1 MSEDEL
7 LLIDLSSIAHPIW
20 HMSQSEP
27 DVNAT
32 SQKIVARVRALAAN
46 HPKAAICCDCGKS
59 FRHALS
65 ATYKANRPERDAAL
79 HHQIDLARE
88 QLIADGFPVWAVPD
102 FEADDVIATATAMAL
117 DGDLR
122 VLVVSADKDLLQ
134 LVGGRVRAMSAIN
147 GTLYDTDAVV
157 AKFGVKPD
165 QIRDYLTLVG
175 DASDNIKGAVGI
187 GEKKAADLLKTF
199 GTMEGIYE
207 NLNTHG
213 TLFKPA
219 MATALR
225 EFEPRMALTRDL
237 VTLRT
242 TALVPFDE
250 ALAPRVPKE
259 VETFGM
265 EDDMDPEDKDSTE
278 QPPAPATTDAAIAV
292 RDAEVMPAPAE
303 WERGLDP
310 RSMKD
315 AQTLAKYM
323 FESRM
328 FSAYGTPQAV
338 LSTIMVGRELGLP
351 AMASLRSI
359 HNIEGRHALSAALMV
374 ALVLKSGMAEYFRP
388 VTISDKEA
396 TYETLRKGAGQKP
409 FTLTHTLD
417 MAIQAGVVKPK
428 SGWEKNPTDMLVARA
443 QARLARLIYPDLL
456 ASLYTPEELAD
467 MREAVAA

>member
-1 MSEDEL
+1 MDNEL

-32 SQKIVARVRALAAN
+32 SQKIIARVRALACN

-59 FRHALS
+59 FRHEISPA
-65 ATYKANRPERDAAL
+65 YKANRPDRDAAL

-88 QLIADGFPVWAVPD
+88 QLIADGFPVWAVRG
-102 FEADDVIATATAMAL
+102 FEADDVIATATAIAL
-117 DGDLR
+117 DGDLS
-122 VLVVSADKDLLQ
+122 VLIVSADKDLLQ
-134 LVGGRVRAMSAIN
+134 LVGARVRAMSAIN
-147 GTLYDTDAVV
+147 GTLYDTDAVI
-157 AKFGVKPD
+157 AKFGVKPE
-165 QIRDYLTLVG
+165 QVRDYLTLCG
-175 DASDNIKGAVGI
+175 DDSDNIKGAAGI
-187 GEKKAADLLKTF
+187 GPKKAAELLKAF
-199 GTMEGIYE
+199 GTIEGIYE
-207 NLNTHG
+207 NLNTRA

-225 EFEPRMALTRDL
+225 EFEPRMADTRKL
-237 VTLRT
+237 VTLSLD
-242 TALVPFDE
+242 AMVPFDE

-265 EDDMDPEDKDSTE
+265 EDEMDTETPTE
-278 QPPAPATTDAAIAV
+278 QLPITEAAMTV
-292 RDAEVMPAPAE
+292 RESEVMPAPAD

-315 AQTLAKYM
+315 AQTLAKHMY
-323 FESRM
+323 ESRM

-359 HNIEGRHALSAALMV
+359 HNIEGRHALSASLMV
-374 ALVLKSGMAEYFRP
+374 ALVLKSGFADYFRP
-388 VTISDKEA
+388 VTISDTEA
-396 TYETLRKGAGQKP
+396 TYETLRKGAGQKA
-409 FTLTHTLD
+409 FTLTHTLA
-417 MAIQAGVVKPK
+417 MAQQAGLVKPK

-456 ASLYTPEELAD
+456 AGLYTPEELHD